1 MEAVQQQQGTL
12 RFALS
17 GHAQIKAFKTAI
29 QSLAK
34 IGALWW
40 EVSETS
46 LKRSRIG
53 PCNAADHTHS
63 LQAPSC
69 WSRASLSG

>member
-1 MEAVQQQQGTL
+1 MEQQQQQAGTL

-17 GHAQIKAFKTAI
+17 GAAQIKAFKTAV

-34 IGALWW
+34 IGACFE
-40 EVSETS
+40 EV
-46 LKRSRIG
+46 LGMFVKRSR
-53 PCNAADHTHS
+53 CSAANQRTHTHT
-63 LQAPSC
+63 QAPSC